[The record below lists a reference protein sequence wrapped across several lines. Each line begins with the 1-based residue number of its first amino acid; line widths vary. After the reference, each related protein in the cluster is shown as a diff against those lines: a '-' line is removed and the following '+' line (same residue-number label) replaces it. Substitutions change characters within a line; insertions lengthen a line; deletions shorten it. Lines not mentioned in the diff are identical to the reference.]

1 MSQIDKQIEREKKL
15 ERKARLAR
23 RQFESDLSK
32 TFGSATG
39 RRVLYEILSLCE
51 IYSDSFT
58 GNSQTFYREGKRA
71 IGLQIIE
78 MVGIEVYLKTLRENM
93 EEGNG

>member
-15 ERKARLAR
+15 ERKARLAK
-23 RQFESDLSK
+23 RQLAADLQD
-32 TFGSATG
+32 TFGNAAG
-39 RRVLYEILSLCE
+39 RRVLYEVLSLCG

-58 GNSQTFYREGKRA
+58 GNSTTFYKEGKRA
-71 IGLQIIE
+71 VGLQILE

-93 EEGNG
+93 EGSNG

>member
-1 MSQIDKQIEREKKL
+1 MSQIDKQVELERKL

-23 RQFESDLSK
+23 RQLVTDIQK
-32 TFGSATG
+32 AFGSASG

-78 MVGIEVYLKTLRENM
+78 MVGTEVYLKTLRENM
-93 EEGNG
+93 EDGNG

>member
-15 ERKARLAR
+15 DRKVRLAR
-23 RQFESDLSK
+23 RQLMSDLNK
-32 TFGSATG
+32 TFGNAAG

-58 GNSQTFYREGKRA
+58 GNSTTFYREGKRA

-78 MVGIEVYLKTLRENM
+78 MIGTDVYLKTLRENM
-93 EEGNG
+93 EDANG